1 MAHGAQRERSL
12 LLTWAVLMTLSALG
26 AFGAW
31 LADGETLR
39 LAGLGA
45 IALVTLFKA
54 RLILADYLELS
65 RAPGW
70 LAGFTVAVF
79 LLLAMVFALIALVPA
94 P

>member
-1 MAHGAQRERSL
+1 MPDGATRERPL
-12 LLTWAVLMTLSALG
+12 LLTWAVLMALSALG

-70 LAGFTVAVF
+70 LAGFTVAIF
-79 LLLAMVFALIALVPA
+79 LLLAMIFGLIALVPA